1 MFRTILSI
9 IFSEKLWKKLIAWT
23 TLAII
28 ALSLTDFVALF
39 FIIFICTYIFLET
52 GESIAHK
59 IHNWGEQGKRD
70 TRHKLAAK
78 YATTNIVV
86 TILYI
91 LFISVVTFVF
101 VSIVPKIGSDVQEF
115 IRKAPVIASQ

>member
-1 MFRTILSI
+1 MIRTLLSI

-39 FIIFICTYIFLET
+39 FIIFICTYIFLEA
-52 GESIAHK
+52 GETIAHK
-59 IHNWGEQGKRD
+59 LHDWGERGKRD
-70 TRHKLAAK
+70 TPHKLAAK

-91 LFISVVTFVF
+91 LFVSVVTFVF

-115 IRKAPVIASQ
+115 VRRAPVIASQ